1 MGNINDYLIL
11 VDGNDRYLNNDEL
24 KDKDIEDIILNN
36 NINYNE
42 KILKD
47 YEEIEKKNFNNN
59 IYLLIIHNKEII

>member
-59 IYLLIIHNKEII
+59 IYLLKFTEK